1 MRAERIYLLMA
12 MIEGIVANVTFA
24 MSAIYRVEVVGLDV
38 LQLVLLGTVLETSV
52 FLFEIPTGVIADVYS
67 RRLSVIIGVAVMGA
81 GFILE
86 GALPLFLT
94 VMLAQAIWGLGWT
107 FISGARSAWITDEVG
122 VEKAG
127 QLFLR
132 DAQVY
137 QIGSLL
143 GVGLAVPLAHL
154 SLQLPYFVGGGLF
167 LITSLLLALFMPE
180 TGFKARPKEEREGW
194 KDLAD
199 TMRSGVQSIRTQKAL
214 LWFALIALFVGL
226 YSEGWDRLKEPHL
239 LTNHTFPGLFGFD
252 MTAIEWFAIF
262 NIASSLLVIAANQV
276 ASRRLETNST
286 PALARTLQGLYAVMV
301 LSMVGFALT
310 DHFWLAAALML
321 LFDTLRGVTF
331 PLSQAFV
338 NKYVDSKVRA
348 TVLSMTG
355 QIDAIGQMGGGP
367 IIGTVG
373 RLASI
378 PVAILTGA
386 AILFPS
392 IPLFG
397 VLLKA
402 DKQNQESE
410 GSENRPV

>member
-1 MRAERIYLLMA
+1 MRADKIYLLMA
-12 MIEGIVANVTFA
+12 LIEGLVANVTFA

-86 GALPLFLT
+86 GALPLVFT
-94 VMLAQAIWGLGWT
+94 VMLAQAIWGVGWT

-137 QIGSLL
+137 QVGSLL
-143 GVGLAVPLAHL
+143 GVGLAVPLAHV
-154 SLQLPYFVGGGLF
+154 SLQLPYFIGGGMF

-199 TMRSGVQSIRTQKAL
+199 TMRSGVRTIRTQKAL

-286 PALARTLQGLYAVMV
+286 PALARALQGLYAVMV

-310 DHFWLAAALML
+310 ELFWLAAALMM
-321 LFDTLRGVTF
+321 LFDTLRSVTF
-331 PLSQAFV
+331 PLSQAFI

-378 PVAILTGA
+378 PAAILTSA

-402 DKQNQESE
+402 DEHQD
-410 GSENRPV
+410 